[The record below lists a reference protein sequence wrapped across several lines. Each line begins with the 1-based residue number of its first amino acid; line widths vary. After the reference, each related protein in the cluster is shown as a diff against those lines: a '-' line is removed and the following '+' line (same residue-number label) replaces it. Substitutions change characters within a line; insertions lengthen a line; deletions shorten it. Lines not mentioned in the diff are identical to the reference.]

1 MNETIENKMC
11 KKSSPVDFC
20 MVITTILCLIPL
32 ALGLFL
38 WNKLPEQI
46 PTTYGFNDSVSNM
59 APKWVT
65 VILLPLIETV
75 FNIIIHLGIN
85 LNKKNNA
92 GKKLNYILKWLAPVL
107 SISVTSAL
115 LLKPLYNKISIGRI
129 AIVVISLLFI
139 ILGNYLPKSEP
150 NYMVGF
156 RVPWTLANETVWKK
170 THRFCGFIMVI
181 FGFISLI
188 GCFTPFA
195 EPIGFV
201 CILAAIIIP
210 LIYSV
215 AVSAKEN
222 KNKNKN

>member
-11 KKSSPVDFC
+11 KKSCPVDFC

-85 LNKKNNA
+85 LSKKNNA

-115 LLKPLYNKISIGRI
+115 LM
-129 AIVVISLLFI
+129 SLLFI
-139 ILGNYLPKSEP
+139 ILGNYLPKTEP

-156 RVPWTLANETVWKK
+156 RVPWTLNNETVWKK
-170 THRFCGFIMVI
+170 THRFSGGVMVI

-188 GCFTPFA
+188 GSFTPFA
-195 EPIGFV
+195 EPIGLI

-222 KNKNKN
+222 KENKN